1 MASMNISVPDSMRE
15 WVQRRIESGDYASVS
30 DYVRDL
36 IRRDQNAQARQLSVD
51 DIRRTIEEG
60 RAAGGAFPAEEVF
73 ARHRRQTAAAGG
85 LSGASED
92 ASSLGSP
99 RPTSQRLRST
109 SPRTVRRPRYAS
121 STNCEQHCRQLTE
134 HPARNPLREGTERAC
149 GSRCTAVT

>member
-36 IRRDQNAQARQLSVD
+36 IRRDQNAQTRHLSVD

-73 ARHRRQTAAAGG
+73 ARIEDKLRRLAA
-85 LSGASED
+85 
-92 ASSLGSP
+92 
-99 RPTSQRLRST
+99 
-109 SPRTVRRPRYAS
+109 
-121 STNCEQHCRQLTE
+121 
-134 HPARNPLREGTERAC
+134 
-149 GSRCTAVT
+149 